1 VEGDERKVETMS
13 GNVEIK
19 MTQRGYEVVSA
30 RGTTT
35 FSELDEAVQF
45 ARVHLQRA
53 HDIRELSAR
62 VG

>member
-1 VEGDERKVETMS
+1 MS

>member
-1 VEGDERKVETMS
+1 MS

-19 MTQRGYEVVSA
+19 MTQRGFEVVSA
-30 RGTTT
+30 TGR
-35 FSELDEAVQF
+35 FSELDEAVRF
-45 ARVHLQRA
+45 ARGHLQRA

>member
-1 VEGDERKVETMS
+1 MS

-19 MTQRGYEVVSA
+19 MTQRGFEVVSA

-35 FSELDEAVQF
+35 FRDLDDAVQF
-45 ARVHLQRA
+45 ARGHLQRA
-53 HDIRELSAR
+53 HYIRELSAR